1 MKSILIT
8 GAASGIGAATV
19 KKLASKRV
27 CFTLTTKSNLEGL
40 ISVKQFAEHKGA
52 KVSYICGDLSER
64 KFLEKTCQTVVV
76 NFFKFQFLK
85 NSKFSFA
92 FFEESGHFWTWK
104 MQNLKSRHQH

>member
-40 ISVKQFAEHKGA
+40 ISVKQFAEH
-52 KVSYICGDLSER
+52 IR
-64 KFLEKTCQTVVV
+64 K
-76 NFFKFQFLK
+76 
-85 NSKFSFA
+85 
-92 FFEESGHFWTWK
+92 
-104 MQNLKSRHQH
+104 

>member
-40 ISVKQFAEHKGA
+40 ISVKQFAEQKGA
-52 KVSYICGDLSER
+52 KVSYICGDLSEK
-64 KFLEKTCQTVVV
+64 KFLKELV
-76 NFFKFQFLK
+76 NLARSTTGNIDQFISNAGYQCLQ
-85 NSKFSFA
+85 
-92 FFEESGHFWTWK
+92 GH
-104 MQNLKSRHQH
+104 N